1 MKSDF
6 SPSRRTWNVIMT
18 AVVWAAAV
26 LVIALTVGVIG
37 LVLVRGIPHISWE
50 FLSTTAS
57 VLKGTDGILPAILN
71 TFYVILLTL
80 LIVLPLDVGEQE
92 ITALI
97 GPSGCGKS
105 TFLKTLNRMNDLVPN
120 VRIEGDVRLRGE
132 DIFSKEMQLTD
143 LRRRVGMVFQKANPF
158 PMSIYDNITYG
169 PRLHGVRN
177 KAELDE
183 LVESSLRGAALW
195 DEVKDRLKKSAL
207 GLSGGQ
213 QQRLCIARALAV
225 KPEVLLMDEPTSA
238 LDPGSTMK
246 VEELM
251 SELKKNYTVVIV
263 THNMQQAARIS
274 DRTAF
279 FLLGELVECG
289 PTSEI
294 FSTPKDKRTEDY
306 ISGRFG

>member
-1 MKSDF
+1 MDSIIETK
-6 SPSRRTWNVIMT
+6 
-18 AVVWAAAV
+18 
-26 LVIALTVGVIG
+26 ALKLWYGEKQA
-37 LVLVRGIPHISWE
+37 LHGI
-50 FLSTTAS
+50 
-57 VLKGTDGILPAILN
+57 DMAI
-71 TFYVILLTL
+71 
-80 LIVLPLDVGEQE
+80 PQHE

-105 TFLKTLNRMNDLVPN
+105 TFLKTLNRMQDLVPG
-120 VRIEGDVRLRGE
+120 VRIEGQVLYEGQNIYDPQVDVTWLRKR
-132 DIFSKEMQLTD
+132 I
-143 LRRRVGMVFQKANPF
+143 GMVFQKANPF

-169 PRLHGVRN
+169 PKLHGVRN

-183 LVESSLRGAALW
+183 LVETSLRGAALW

-251 SELKKNYTVVIV
+251 NELKKNYTVVIV

-279 FLLGELVECG
+279 FLLGELVEVG
-289 PTSEI
+289 PTNQI
-294 FSTPKDKRTEDY
+294 FSTPRDKRTEDY

>member
-1 MKSDF
+1 MPDTTPVISAKNLNLWYGDF
-6 SPSRRTWNVIMT
+6 K
-18 AVVWAAAV
+18 
-26 LVIALTVGVIG
+26 ALKN
-37 LVLVRGIPHISWE
+37 IS
-50 FLSTTAS
+50 
-57 VLKGTDGILPAILN
+57 
-71 TFYVILLTL
+71 
-80 LIVLPLDVGEQE
+80 LDVGERE

-105 TFLKTLNRMNDLVPN
+105 TFLKTLNRMNDLVPG
-120 VRIEGDVRLRGE
+120 VRIEGDVRLKGQ
-132 DIFSKEMQLTD
+132 DIFAREMELTT

-169 PRLHGVRN
+169 PKLHGVKN

-225 KPEVLLMDEPTSA
+225 EPAVLLMDEPTSA
-238 LDPGSTMK
+238 LDPISTARIEDLT
-246 VEELM
+246 V
-251 SELKKNYTVVIV
+251 ELKELYTIFIV
-263 THNMQQAARIS
+263 THNMQQAVRIS

-279 FLLGELVECG
+279 FLLGELVEYG
-289 PTSEI
+289 VTEQV
-294 FSTPKDKRTEDY
+294 FSAPAEKRTEDY
-306 ISGRFG
+306 ITGRFG